1 MVPVEMAMGRVAL
14 IPEAANILFKFIN

>member
-14 IPEAANILFKFIN
+14 IPEAAKMLFKFIN